1 MAKNKNMVSISG
13 NFGRDPI
20 MSKTGGDNPVSVMN
34 ITIANH
40 KTRDK
45 TKDPVWIKLAIWG
58 KYAESLQEHVQ
69 QGRKAWITGTLRG
82 AECYLTQAGK
92 DELLKILQNANSY
105 GENMKQLFIDITRCF
120 TSVPVVDVDDLEF
133 GGYDKKDRGEDAE
146 KVADPGTPDLAT
158 IAASVQ
164 SLAGAVSKLT
174 EEAGTAEAE
183 PFTKS
188 E

>member
-20 MSKTGGDNPVSVMN
+20 MSKTGDGTSVMN

-45 TKDPVWIKLAIWG
+45 DKEPVWIKLAIWG
-58 KYAESLQEHVQ
+58 KYADSLEEHVQ
-69 QGRKAWITGTLRG
+69 SGRKAWITGTLRG
-82 AECYLTQAGK
+82 AEAYLTQAGK

-105 GENMKQLFIDITRCF
+105 GENMKQLFIDITKCF
-120 TSVPVVDVDDLEF
+120 TAVPVVDVDDLEF
-133 GGYDKKDRGEDAE
+133 GGYDKKDRGESAE
-146 KVADPGTPDLAT
+146 KVTEDTPDLAS

-164 SLAGAVSKLT
+164 GLAEVVATLQPK
-174 EEAGTAEAE
+174 AE
-183 PFTKS
+183 PFTKT

>member
-45 TKDPVWIKLAIWG
+45 NKEPVWVKLAIWG
-58 KYAESLQEHVQ
+58 KYAESLEPHVES
-69 QGRKAWITGTLRG
+69 GRKAWITGTLRG

-92 DELLKILQNANSY
+92 DQLLQILKNANSY
-105 GENMKQLFIDITRCF
+105 GENMKQLFIDITKCF

-133 GGYDKKDRGEDAE
+133 GGYDKKDKGETAEDAQ
-146 KVADPGTPDLAT
+146 AGTPNLAE
-158 IAASVQ
+158 IANSVAALGQ
-164 SLAGAVSKLT
+164 AVSALT
-174 EEAGTAEAE
+174 GQAEASAQ
-183 PFTKS
+183 PFTKP

>member
-45 TKDPVWIKLAIWG
+45 NKEPVWVKLAIWG
-58 KYAESLQEHVQ
+58 KYAESLEPHVQ
-69 QGRKAWITGTLRG
+69 SGRKAWITGTLRG

-92 DELLKILQNANSY
+92 DQLLQILKNANSY
-105 GENMKQLFIDITRCF
+105 GENMKQLFIDITKCF

-133 GGYDKKDRGEDAE
+133 GGYDKKDGSETAEDAQTS
-146 KVADPGTPDLAT
+146 TPDLAE
-158 IAASVQ
+158 IANSVATLGQ
-164 SLAGAVSKLT
+164 AVAELAGSA
-174 EEAGTAEAE
+174 EAKAE
-183 PFTKS
+183 PFTKP

>member
-20 MSKTGGDNPVSVMN
+20 MAKTGGDNPVSVMN

-45 TKDPVWIKLAIWG
+45 NKEPVWIKLAIWG
-58 KYAESLQEHVQ
+58 KYAESLEPHVES
-69 QGRKAWITGTLRG
+69 GRKAWITGTLRG

-92 DELLKILQNANSY
+92 DGLLQILKNANSY
-105 GENMKQLFIDITRCF
+105 GENMKQLFIDITKCF
-120 TSVPVVDVDDLEF
+120 TAVPVVDVDDLEF
-133 GGYDKKDRGEDAE
+133 GGYDKKDKGETAE
-146 KVADPGTPDLAT
+146 DQQAGTPDLAEVANT
-158 IAASVQ
+158 LATLGKAVADLTGSAEAS
-164 SLAGAVSKLT
+164 
-174 EEAGTAEAE
+174 AE
-183 PFTKS
+183 PFTKP

>member
-45 TKDPVWIKLAIWG
+45 NKEPVWIKLAIWG

-82 AECYLTQAGK
+82 AECYLTQSGK
-92 DELLKILQNANSY
+92 DELLKILQAANSY

-120 TSVPVVDVDDLEF
+120 TAVPVVDVDDLEF
-133 GGYDKKDRGEDAE
+133 GGYDKKDRGETAE
-146 KVADPGTPDLAT
+146 NVSSDTPDLAS
-158 IAASVQ
+158 IAASVAG
-164 SLAGAVSKLT
+164 LAEAVTKLQQPG
-174 EEAGTAEAE
+174 EAEASAE
-183 PFTKS
+183 PFTK
-188 E
+188 